1 LALDAWTTP
10 DEQPAEGVVFRGT
23 VGVDHSHFALRDSAY
38 QPTLTLGGLA
48 GLVTVR
54 PCEVVLVT
62 GTQYGLVG
70 CTIVIAAG
78 DPGPLLESYEDVAEA
93 GFVSPTGVVSPASR
107 WNGPASVPGLDLP
120 DGPGS
125 YRLRYHARNMDLA
138 GEMGV
143 VEDGIIDDYL
153 LQVWPAPP
161 APREHLKVTSAC
173 GRYWAELGDVWTE
186 AVTPPVPDGV
196 DRKASPAGRAA
207 ATEALAADIAST
219 YWSHLVLRP
228 GDHVRSRRAWL
239 VFRADGNLVVCDED
253 ARVRWASG
261 TAGRGAHAAF
271 HNDGNLA
278 VYNADGGLEWASGTQ
293 GYDGNFLA
301 VQDDGNVVVYRA
313 DGCALWAS
321 GTNH

>member
-1 LALDAWTTP
+1 
-10 DEQPAEGVVFRGT
+10 
-23 VGVDHSHFALRDSAY
+23 
-38 QPTLTLGGLA
+38 
-48 GLVTVR
+48 
-54 PCEVVLVT
+54 
-62 GTQYGLVG
+62 
-70 CTIVIAAG
+70 
-78 DPGPLLESYEDVAEA
+78 
-93 GFVSPTGVVSPASR
+93 
-107 WNGPASVPGLDLP
+107 
-120 DGPGS
+120 
-125 YRLRYHARNMDLA
+125 
-138 GEMGV
+138 
-143 VEDGIIDDYL
+143 
-153 LQVWPAPP
+153 
-161 APREHLKVTSAC
+161 
-173 GRYWAELGDVWTE
+173 
-186 AVTPPVPDGV
+186 VTPPVPAGV
-196 DRKASPAGRAA
+196 DRTARPAGRAA

-278 VYNADGGLEWASGTQ
+278 VYNADGDLEWASGTQ